1 LEKFNA
7 RYKVAAD
14 KKEKKKKIFE
24 ERDMIMVYLRK
35 EKIHVGSYNK

>member
-1 LEKFNA
+1 MEKFNA
-7 RYKVAAD
+7 RYIVAAD
-14 KKEKKKKIFE
+14 KKEKEKIFE